1 MLVLGE
7 AHGPADDGAFRGE
20 DHRERL
26 LDGGAV
32 EAGGGEGLVPVGR
45 AGGLDELLVAVGV
58 LGDEAGVDRSVGLD
72 DHFVEEAEER
82 LVAAD
87 ADLEEEVGEG
97 GALEHAAGRLGV
109 LEPFEAG
116 FGQRVHRDDLRPGGL
131 GLFEGREHP
140 GVVGAGVLP
149 GDDDQVGLVE
159 VLEADAALADPDGLG
174 EGRAG
179 RLVAHVGAVGQVV
192 GAELAGEELEEER
205 RLVAGAARGVEERL
219 VGGGEGGE
227 LLGDDLEGAFPGHG
241 LVPVGALGQVHG
253 LGDASLLSEPVTAA
267 GAEVGDGVGGEEV
280 GGDAA
285 QGRLLGDGLGAV
297 LAELGRVA
305 FVALGPGAAGAV
317 EAVLLVD
324 LEEGLRGAADAH
336 LLLGD
341 AQGVGD
347 GGQSGGGVLDR
358 VDLRR
363 VLDRVSGRG
372 LGCHGAPLRALA
384 GARSRPRAPCHV
396 FYAFTAF
403 DPVMH
408 ACRVTPRGKGVA
420 VREGVR
426 GGGARVAAGPECQ
439 WSVAGSGAWLRRH
452 RRRRQTTD
460 RACS

>member
-1 MLVLGE
+1 MLGE
-7 AHGPADDGAFRGE
+7 AHGPADDGALRGE
-20 DHRERL
+20 DHGERL
-26 LDGGAV
+26 LDGVAV
-32 EAGGGEGLVPVGR
+32 EAGGGEGLVPVGG
-45 AGGLDELLVAVGV
+45 AGGLGEFLVAVGV
-58 LGDEAGVDRSVGLD
+58 FGDEGGVDGAVGLD
-72 DHFVEEAEER
+72 DHFVQQAEER

-97 GALEHAAGRLGV
+97 GALEHAEGGLGV
-109 LEPFEAG
+109 LEPLQAG
-116 FGQRVHRDDLRPGGL
+116 LGQRVHRDDLRSGGL

-140 GVVGAGVLP
+140 GVVGAGVLS

-219 VGGGEGGE
+219 VGGGERGQ
-227 LLGDDLEGAFPGHG
+227 LLGDDLEGALPGHG
-241 LVPVGALGQVHG
+241 LVPVGALGQIHG
-253 LGDASLLSEPVTAA
+253 VRDASLLAEPVAAA
-267 GAEVGDGVGGEEV
+267 GGEVGDGVRGEEV

-297 LAELGRVA
+297 LAELGGVPL
-305 FVALGPGAAGAV
+305 VALGPGAAGAV

-324 LEEGLRGAADAH
+324 LEQGLRGAPYAH

-363 VLDRVSGRG
+363 VLDRVTGRG
-372 LGCHGAPLRALA
+372 LGGHGAPLRAFGRLRARCGRGCRVRACRGVLSRLA
-384 GARSRPRAPCHV
+384 
-396 FYAFTAF
+396 YAFT
-403 DPVMH
+403 VLRSCH
-408 ACRVTPRGKGVA
+408 ARVPAVPRGKRTGPGDRSGAVA
-420 VREGVR
+420 GAVR
-426 GGGARVAAGPECQ
+426 GGPGRRPVRIVSGPWQ
-439 WSVAGSGAWLRRH
+439 
-452 RRRRQTTD
+452 D
-460 RACS
+460 RGRG